1 VVLNKAIHVALSS
14 LLLCALC
21 TACGDGQTESNKS
34 KTGAIETIDPGQARK
49 LYTMKCS
56 LCHGPDG
63 RLMASLAPD
72 LSTSTTS
79 MKQREIIIKYG
90 KGLMPPLKGLSP
102 AEVRGLALYIENF
115 RK

>member
-1 VVLNKAIHVALSS
+1 MNKPLNAAFAS

-21 TACGDGQTESNKS
+21 TACGDGQAGSNGS
-34 KTGAIETIDPGQARK
+34 KTGAVQTIDPGQARK

-63 RLMASLAPD
+63 RLMASLATD
-72 LSTSTTS
+72 LSTSTIS

>member
-1 VVLNKAIHVALSS
+1 MVLNQAINVAISS

-21 TACGDGQTESNKS
+21 TACGDGQTGSNQS
-34 KTGAIETIDPGQARK
+34 ETGAVETIDPGQARK

-56 LCHGPDG
+56 LCHGADG
-63 RLMASLAPD
+63 RLMASRAPD
-72 LSTSTTS
+72 LSTSTS
-79 MKQREIIIKYG
+79 SLKQREIIIKYG

-102 AEVRGLALYIENF
+102 AEVRGLALYIEDF